1 MEENFNNQIKEVL
14 NNETLNQLE
23 IISKLKHIISETEFK
38 NYNNRPTKTMAN
50 IVSDNILK
58 KIADPDYSQIIKTG
72 FNAFDE
78 NFAGFTLGEL
88 IIIGARP
95 GMGKTQLLI
104 NLCLNISK
112 EIPIL
117 FFTFDLSSD
126 SLSERFLSCLT
137 GIRINNQTEVN
148 LTQQEKNSCN
158 GSAIFIFLNKT
169 CFRGMFREGP
179 NGYNVPYGN
188 YSKPEIVNKKHL
200 LRISKLIK
208 NVNFTHMDFS
218 ESIKNVKTKDF
229 VYLDPPYAPETK
241 TSFVGYTKKGFD
253 IELHDNLFKKCNEL
267 KDKKI
272 KFLLSNANVEL
283 VQNAFPKEKFT
294 IKIIVCKRSINSK
307 KPGSKTEEVLIKSF

>member
-1 MEENFNNQIKEVL
+1 MAEFPVEMDSYHELFLGGGSVLFALLTFVETGKIKVNKTINVYDYNESLIMMYKNIQTKPLEVYKYL
-14 NNETLNQLE
+14 EVMIKDYYESIDAESNKTKVNRKPVDKKEGMTSGET
-23 IISKLKHIISETEFK
+23 
-38 NYNNRPTKTMAN
+38 Y
-50 IVSDNILK
+50 
-58 KIADPDYSQIIKTG
+58 YYW
-72 FNAFDE
+72 
-78 NFAGFTLGEL
+78 
-88 IIIGARP
+88 
-95 GMGKTQLLI
+95 
-104 NLCLNISK
+104 
-112 EIPIL
+112 
-117 FFTFDLSSD
+117 
-126 SLSERFLSCLT
+126 
-137 GIRINNQTEVN
+137 IRINYNK